1 MFPTKHIHSWLIRLN
16 KEKESLKKR
25 PETKTFK
32 DSLGEYK
39 TSQEESVCDLIITV
53 PICNNSDYSN
63 L

>member
-1 MFPTKHIHSWLIRLN
+1 MIN
-16 KEKESLKKR
+16 KIKQRKRKFKKKAR
-25 PETKTFK
+25 NETKTFK
-32 DSLGEYK
+32 DSLEEYK